1 MLYSFDIFDTIIT
14 RVTAT
19 PQGVFA
25 LMQERLINDEKYK
38 VLPRHICSNFYL
50 LRTYAE
56 TLAHYQYMRNGV
68 QEVTLPQIYSALALN
83 CKLSAEQ
90 LELLMLLEVETELEC
105 VCPIEKNIEII
116 KELLADNQRV
126 VLISDMY
133 LDRKTIKKMLA
144 KADSVLESLPL
155 YLSSEWKK
163 NKWNGTLF
171 KIVKEQENIE
181 YEDWIHM
188 GDNAHSDAEVP
199 KKLGIQTKSYS
210 EFSLLEEEIDL
221 LKVAGYDINT
231 QMNMGAAR
239 LSRIMC
245 EQNDIPHNIGCSYA
259 GPILYPYVRWII
271 AQSEAQGIDRLYFI
285 ARDGYILKKMADII
299 IRDEGLDIKTAYIYG
314 SRKAWRMASF
324 SMENSDIELL
334 LQWSHERKILTIDQ
348 LADVFEI
355 ESKDF
360 SGFLPDNFL
369 QPGFQLNRKLLNYC
383 KHILN
388 SSEGFKEFIVK
399 RHEKKRRIT
408 LEYLRQ
414 VLDVKDDN
422 FAFVELGG
430 SGYTQECLSCIMSE
444 IYDKPI
450 RTFFFKMDRI
460 EYNHE
465 LCDNRVFFT
474 GLMKRHIMIEMICRA
489 PHGQTLGYY
498 MKNEKI
504 LPYMD
509 ESEEEM
515 FQKAGYNEYVD
526 GIIDFTRYY
535 NKSVKNFNINSV
547 RMDIMYQYL
556 QYLSEKPSETIL
568 DFFGDLPNNETGRD
582 KRVSEY
588 APRLTRGE
596 LRKLFLYRTTE
607 PIEFFYKGTYLEYSL
622 LRCTNKDKRLIEFYK
637 KNNGRLLGKL
647 CRMHK
652 RLFERSADKHREKY
666 MVMPELL
673 TGNIALYAAGK
684 VGQAIYRQIR
694 KSKNA
699 SLTIWVDENSDGF
712 NNEVKRVEA
721 LKGTSFDIIIISI
734 LNKGTSDMVKK
745 MLIDMGIP
753 EYKIFMFCDVRI

>member
-38 VLPRHICSNFYL
+38 VLPGHICSNFYL

-56 TLAHYQYMRNGV
+56 TLAHYQYMRNGI
-68 QEVTLPQIYSALALN
+68 QEVTLQQIYSALALN
-83 CKLSAEQ
+83 CELSAEQ
-90 LELLMLLEVETELEC
+90 LELLVQLEMETELEC
-105 VCPIEKNIEII
+105 VCPIEKNIETI

-133 LDRKTIKKMLA
+133 LAEEAIKKMLA
-144 KADSVLESLPL
+144 KADPVLETLPL
-155 YLSSEWKK
+155 YLSSKWKK
-163 NKWNGTLF
+163 SKWNGALF
-171 KIVKEQENIE
+171 KIVKEQENVE

-188 GDNAHSDAEVP
+188 GDNAHSDDEVP
-199 KKLGIQTKSYS
+199 KKFGIRTKRYL
-210 EFSLLEEEIDL
+210 ELSLLEAEIDL
-221 LKVAGYDINT
+221 LKVNGYDVNT
-231 QMNMGAAR
+231 QMNIGAAR
-239 LSRIMC
+239 LSRTMC

-259 GPILYPYVRWII
+259 GAILYPYVRWII

-299 IRDEGLDIKTAYIYG
+299 IQDEGLDIKTAYIYG

-324 SMENSDIELL
+324 SMKNSDIELL

-355 ESKDF
+355 EPKDF

-408 LEYLRQ
+408 LEYLQQ

-450 RTFFFKMDRI
+450 KTFFFKMDRI
-460 EYNHE
+460 EYNRE

-474 GLMKRHIMIEMICRA
+474 GLMKMHIMIEMICRA

-498 MKNEKI
+498 MENEKI
-504 LPYMD
+504 LPHMD
-509 ESEEEM
+509 DSEEEM
-515 FQKAGYNEYVD
+515 FQKAGYNEYVE
-526 GIIDFTRYY
+526 GILDFTRYY
-535 NKSVKNFNINSV
+535 NKFVKKFNVNSV
-547 RMDIMYQYL
+547 RIDIMYQYL
-556 QYLSEKPSETIL
+556 KYLSEKPSETIL
-568 DFFGDLPNNETGRD
+568 NFFGDLPNNETGRD
-582 KRVSEY
+582 KKASEY
-588 APRLTRGE
+588 APRLTHGE

-607 PIEFFYKGTYLEYSL
+607 PIEYFYKGTYLEYSL

-637 KNNGRLLGKL
+637 KNNDKLLGKL
-647 CRMHK
+647 CRIHK
-652 RLFERSADKHREKY
+652 TLFERSMDKSREKY
-666 MVMPELL
+666 MVMPALL

-684 VGQAIYRQIR
+684 VGQALCRQVR

-699 SLTIWVDENSDGF
+699 RLVIWVDKDSDRF
-712 NNEVKRVEA
+712 NDEVKDVEL
-721 LKGTSFDIIIISI
+721 LKNTSFDIIIISI
-734 LNKGTSDMVKK
+734 LNKDTSDMVKK
-745 MLIDMGIP
+745 TLMDIGIP
-753 EYKIFMFCDVRI
+753 EYKIFMFCDIKI